1 MPKSRSM
8 SEEND
13 MQDFTKA
20 EYLNAI
26 ETGAWTSNYPSAW
39 ILRSMLDATPYMRR
53 IHLRLHMVALR
64 KMFHINKPMVS
75 RDFIEALRYHH
86 RSADM
91 TDGLPSARVCL
102 DDAESCYQRRDYA
115 SAIRRAI
122 KGFEYLGYTYLTR
135 A

>member
-1 MPKSRSM
+1 
-8 SEEND
+8 

-26 ETGAWTSNYPSAW
+26 ETGALTSNYPSAW
-39 ILRSMLDATPYMRR
+39 ILRSMLHATPYMKP
-53 IHLRLHMVALR
+53 IHLRLHMIALR
-64 KMFHINKPMVS
+64 KLYRIDKPMVA
-75 RDFIEALRYHH
+75 RDFIEALKYHH

-91 TDGLPSARVCL
+91 TDGLSSARVCL
-102 DDAESCYQRRDYA
+102 DDAESCYQLRNYA

-122 KGFEYLGYTYLTR
+122 RGFEYLGYTHISR